1 MTNTEGTST
10 FLSRLTFTIVR
21 LTVYT
26 PNDQIIISFTQ
37 ITTNTKPLSTVNEKR
52 KAVTK
57 RNKNQIENKNKEK
70 GKKNNM
76 NAFPMK
82 SYVEMSLL
90 HNHATAVRMQ
100 RLSYR
105 VTVCRT
111 FETTDPSCVA
121 SLKIVPRDDTC
132 QNRNNLFITVC
143 IMFIVISLPYIER
156 IFLVS
161 LQNMSSFHNYKSF
174 NIAMRAIFAGYQKY
188 TNNQN

>member
-10 FLSRLTFTIVR
+10 FLSRLTFTIVW

-26 PNDQIIISFTQ
+26 PNDQIITSFTQ

-57 RNKNQIENKNKEK
+57 RNKNQIKNKNKEK
-70 GKKNNM
+70 EKNNM

-90 HNHATAVRMQ
+90 HNHARAVRMQ

-161 LQNMSSFHNYKSF
+161 LQNMSGFS
-174 NIAMRAIFAGYQKY
+174 
-188 TNNQN
+188 

>member
-1 MTNTEGTST
+1 MTNTEGPST

-26 PNDQIIISFTQ
+26 PNDQIITRFTQ

-70 GKKNNM
+70 GKKQHECISNEL
-76 NAFPMK
+76 
-82 SYVEMSLL
+82 YVEMSLL

-161 LQNMSSFHNYKSF
+161 LQNVLGFS
-174 NIAMRAIFAGYQKY
+174 
-188 TNNQN
+188 

>member
-82 SYVEMSLL
+82 LYVEMSLL

-161 LQNMSSFHNYKSF
+161 LQNMSGFS
-174 NIAMRAIFAGYQKY
+174 
-188 TNNQN
+188 

>member
-57 RNKNQIENKNKEK
+57 RNKNQIKNNKEK
-70 GKKNNM
+70 EKNNM

-132 QNRNNLFITVC
+132 QNRNNLFITVF
-143 IMFIVISLPYIER
+143 IMFIVIPLPYIER

-161 LQNMSSFHNYKSF
+161 LQNMSGFS
-174 NIAMRAIFAGYQKY
+174 
-188 TNNQN
+188 